1 MILMPDIKIFKNIII
16 KVLNFFAIYYISL
29 WMSSNI
35 KYFIKEQ
42 KIIYLKIVH
51 EMCYDECWITLHYF
65 L

>member
-51 EMCYDECWITLHYF
+51 EMCYDEC
-65 L
+65 